1 MNMLD
6 PTLLL
11 LIPAVLLSL
20 FAQWKVQS
28 AFGRASKMTARIGRS
43 GADVAR
49 DLAARER
56 VRVSVEPSH
65 GFLSDHFNPT
75 TDTLGLSPDVYSG
88 RSLASLGIAAH
99 ELGHALQKKEGY
111 WPMNVR
117 AGLVPLANIGSS
129 FSMIL
134 FFGGLMMGQKPLL
147 LGGIALF
154 SLAVLFTLITLPV
167 EFDASN
173 RAMAVL
179 TDHQMITAQ
188 EAPEVRKVLNAAA
201 LTYVAAAVMAI
212 VQLLR
217 LVLIA
222 RSQDDR

>member
-1 MNMLD
+1 MNFYD

-20 FAQWKVQS
+20 FAQWRVS
-28 AFGRASKMTARIGRS
+28 SVFGQASKMSARNGRT

-49 DLAARER
+49 ALADRER
-56 VRVSVEPSH
+56 VHVSVEPSH

-75 TDTLGLSPDVYSG
+75 TDTLALSPDVYGG
-88 RSLASLGIAAH
+88 RSLAALGVAAH

-129 FSMIL
+129 LSMLL
-134 FFGGLMMGQKPLL
+134 FFGGLLMGQKPLL

-154 SLAVLFTLITLPV
+154 SLAVLFTLVTLPV

-179 TDHQMITAQ
+179 TQHRMISSE
-188 EAPEVRKVLNAAA
+188 EAPEVRRVLNAAA
-201 LTYVAAAVMAI
+201 LTYVAAAVMAV

-217 LVLIA
+217 LILIA
-222 RSQDDR
+222 RSQDE

>member
-1 MNMLD
+1 MNFYD

-20 FAQWKVQS
+20 FAQWRVS
-28 AFGRASKMTARIGRS
+28 SVFGQASKMSARIGRT

-49 DLAARER
+49 ALADRER
-56 VRVSVEPSH
+56 VHVSVEPSH

-75 TDTLGLSPDVYSG
+75 TDTLALSPDVYGG
-88 RSLASLGIAAH
+88 RSLAALGVAAH

-129 FSMIL
+129 FSMLL
-134 FFGGLMMGQKPLL
+134 FFGGLLMGQKPLL

-154 SLAVLFTLITLPV
+154 SLAVLFTLVTLPV

-179 TDHQMITAQ
+179 TQHRMISSE
-188 EAPEVRKVLNAAA
+188 EAPEVRRVLNAAA
-201 LTYVAAAVMAI
+201 LTYVAAAVMAV

-217 LVLIA
+217 LILIA
-222 RSQDDR
+222 RSQDE

>member
-1 MNMLD
+1 MNFYD

-20 FAQWKVQS
+20 FAQWRVS
-28 AFGRASKMTARIGRS
+28 SVFGQASKMSARIGRT

-49 DLAARER
+49 ALADRER
-56 VRVSVEPSH
+56 VHVSVEPSH

-75 TDTLGLSPDVYSG
+75 TDTLALSPDVYGG
-88 RSLASLGIAAH
+88 RSLAALGVAAH

-129 FSMIL
+129 LSMLL
-134 FFGGLMMGQKPLL
+134 FFGGLLMGQKPLL

-154 SLAVLFTLITLPV
+154 SLAVLFTLVTLPV

-179 TDHQMITAQ
+179 TQHRMISSE
-188 EAPEVRKVLNAAA
+188 EAPEVRRVLNAAA
-201 LTYVAAAVMAI
+201 LTYVAAAVMAV

-217 LVLIA
+217 LILIA
-222 RSQDDR
+222 RSQDE